1 MASRI
6 LARIP
11 LIGRIFRSA
20 NPAPEDVV
28 EFWKVMT
35 GHFATKVVNKSDS
48 KEMQFV
54 AEALGLMKILD
65 KDAFLKRY
73 TTTIGD
79 KIYIPFE
86 IGKPNDSWSLWSQI
100 TVCVHE
106 HQHVFQDRA
115 AGGLTFEWDYLTST
129 AKRAHYEAE
138 AYRTNM
144 VMEWR
149 YQGRMLNPTHLAGL
163 LANYACTPTDIA
175 VVEKMLK
182 LSIPSIKAGA
192 ITSDVARWACNWLDA
207 RWGR

>member
-1 MASRI
+1 MASV

-11 LIGRIFRSA
+11 LVGRFFQHVD
-20 NPAPEDVV
+20 PKPEDVV

-35 GHFATKVVNKSDS
+35 EHFATKVVNKADS
-48 KEMQFV
+48 AEMKFV
-54 AEALGLMKILD
+54 ADALGLMKILD

-79 KIYIPFE
+79 KIYIPFT
-86 IGKPNDSWSLWSQI
+86 IGEPHESWSLWSQI

-115 AGGLTFEWDYLTST
+115 AGGLSFEWNYLTSS

-144 VMEWR
+144 VLEWR
-149 YQGRMLNPTHLAGL
+149 YQGRMLNPAHLAGL
-163 LANYACTPTDIA
+163 LKNYGCSDVDIA
-175 VVEKMLK
+175 VVEKMLA
-182 LSIPSIKAGA
+182 LSIKPIKAGA
-192 ITSDVARWACNWLDA
+192 ITSDVCRWGTIWLDA
-207 RWGR
+207 RWKGR